1 MYKLWEAT
9 YKEML
14 LLRRDLGGLV
24 ILFLMPLV
32 LVITVTLIQDSSFKK
47 INDTRIPILYINND
61 GGDLSKSILN
71 NLTDSNSFEIVSEI
85 NSIRV
90 TEKEANDLVLKG
102 KYKLAIIIPDKL
114 TYNLNEKITQNVSS
128 ILIEFG
134 IEAEETALEKTKI
147 EPQQIKLYFD
157 PAAQLSFKN
166 GVKNAIDKM
175 VSKIETQ
182 TIYKAFQDELET
194 EEAIFESESFI
205 SFIEI
210 NPNKKGVEIKP
221 NSVQHNVPAWALFA
235 IFFIVIPLSINMVK
249 EKNQGTSV
257 RLKTSPTSYLTF
269 LGGKITVYLIVCM
282 LQFLLMLLVGLYLF
296 PHLGLP
302 NLIINGS
309 YFLLFIVAL
318 FSGLAAIGVGV
329 LLGTMA
335 NTPEQSAPL
344 GATLAVILA
353 AIGGVWV
360 PVYIMPQFMQ
370 IIAKLSPMNWG
381 LNAFFDVILRNGN
394 FADILPEITLLGF
407 FFVLLT
413 GSAYYYEKLKNAV

>member
-47 INDTRIPILYINND
+47 INDARIPILFINND

-128 ILIEFG
+128 ILSEFG
-134 IEAEETALEKTKI
+134 IEAEETTLEKTKI

>member
-14 LLRRDLGGLV
+14 LLRRDFGGLV

-47 INDTRIPILYINND
+47 INDAKIPILFINND
-61 GGDLSKSILN
+61 GGELSISILN
-71 NLTDSNSFEIVSEI
+71 NLTDSNSFEILSEI
-85 NSIRV
+85 NSIKV

-102 KYKLAIIIPDKL
+102 KYKLAIIIPEKL

-128 ILIEFG
+128 ILSEFG
-134 IEAEETALEKTKI
+134 IEAEETTLEKTKI

-210 NPNKKGVEIKP
+210 NPNKKGIEIKP

-249 EKNQGTSV
+249 EKSQGTSV

-269 LGGKITVYLIVCM
+269 LGGKITVYLSVCM

-309 YFLLFIVAL
+309 YLLLFIVAL
-318 FSGLAAIGVGV
+318 FSGLAAIGLGV

-335 NTPEQSAPL
+335 STPEQSAPL
-344 GATLAVILA
+344 GATLAVLLA

-360 PVYIMPQFMQ
+360 PVYIMPKFMQ

-394 FADILPEITLLGF
+394 FADILPEIALLGF
-407 FFVLLT
+407 FFILLA
-413 GSAYYYEKLKNAV
+413 GSAFYYEKIKNAV